1 MPVSAVDPIA
11 APVIVCLPAMGV
23 SARFYRGFADALA
36 AATGATVD
44 TVDLRGQ
51 GSHPERARSGASFGY
66 REIVEQDIPACVAGW
81 RARHPGRP
89 VVLLGHSLGGQL
101 ALLACAQRTARADA
115 LVLVAA
121 GTAHWRA
128 WPAPQRV
135 RARCTVQ
142 AIRAA
147 AAVLPWYPGGRL
159 GFGGDQ
165 PRRLM
170 RDWGFNAT
178 TGRYRLEGSARS
190 TEAIEAALRE
200 VTMPLL
206 AVEVPGDAVAP
217 SGALDALLALVPH
230 ARATRRV
237 VPVPHGQSPW
247 RRHFGWARAPAPV
260 VSEIVP
266 WLHEH
271 VAPSGARPPA
281 PRQTEGEP
289 HVLA

>member
-1 MPVSAVDPIA
+1 MPTASASPV
-11 APVIVCLPAMGV
+11 PVIVCLPAMGV
-23 SARFYRGFADALA
+23 AASFYRPFAEALA

-51 GSHPERARSGASFGY
+51 GAHPERARAGASFGY
-66 REIVEQDIPACVAGW
+66 REIVEQDIPARVADW
-81 RARHPGRP
+81 RARQPGRP

-101 ALLACAQRTARADA
+101 ALLACAQAASCADA

-128 WPAPQRV
+128 WPASQRL
-135 RARCTVQ
+135 RARGTVQ

-147 AAVLPWYPGGRL
+147 AALLPWYPGQRL

-178 TGRYRLEGSARS
+178 TGRYRLEGSAQ
-190 TEAIEAALRE
+190 TPEMLEAALRD
-200 VTMPLL
+200 VDLPLL
-206 AVEVPGDAVAP
+206 AVDILGDAIAP
-217 SGALDALLALVPH
+217 PGARDELLALVPR
-230 ARATRRV
+230 AAATRRAIAG
-237 VPVPHGQSPW
+237 PAGQSPW
-247 RRHFGWARAPAPV
+247 RRHFGWARAPSPAVRAIAPWLAETLGAPV
-260 VSEIVP
+260 TVLDPEP
-266 WLHEH
+266 C
-271 VAPSGARPPA
+271 P
-281 PRQTEGEP
+281 EGDR